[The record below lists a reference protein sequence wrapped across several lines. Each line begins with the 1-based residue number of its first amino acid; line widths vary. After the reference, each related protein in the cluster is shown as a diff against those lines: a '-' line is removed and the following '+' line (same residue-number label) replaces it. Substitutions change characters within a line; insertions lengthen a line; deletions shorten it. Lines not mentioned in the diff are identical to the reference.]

1 MSEGRILI
9 ADDEKEILDVL
20 EMLLVENGYEVVR
33 ASNGR
38 QALEHPSEDI
48 DLYIL
53 DVNMPEMSGFAAGS
67 EIRRRSDTP
76 MIFLTAY
83 AGESDKYL
91 GFSAGADDYIVK
103 PFSNTELLM
112 RVKAIL
118 RRTMGKADSSV
129 AKGGSDMKTTDGEA
143 VRISGTGETNT
154 AGSTIIYK
162 DLLLDTDS
170 HILRKE
176 DQLIKL
182 TYTEFRILELFLTNR
197 GKIFSPEN
205 IYSSVWNE
213 DAVGDETIMVHIK
226 NIRRKL
232 GDSSREPKYVKTA
245 WGRGYYVD

>member
-1 MSEGRILI
+1 
-9 ADDEKEILDVL
+9 
-20 EMLLVENGYEVVR
+20 
-33 ASNGR
+33 
-38 QALEHPSEDI
+38 
-48 DLYIL
+48 
-53 DVNMPEMSGFAAGS
+53 
-67 EIRRRSDTP
+67 
-76 MIFLTAY
+76 
-83 AGESDKYL
+83 
-91 GFSAGADDYIVK
+91 
-103 PFSNTELLM
+103 M

-129 AKGGSDMKTTDGEA
+129 AKDGSDMKTTDGEA
-143 VRISGTGETNT
+143 VRISGTDETNT
-154 AGSTIIYK
+154 AGNTIIYK

>member
-118 RRTMGKADSSV
+118 RRTIGKADISV
-129 AKGGSDMKTTDGEA
+129 AKGGSDMNTTDGEA
-143 VRISGTGETNT
+143 VRISGTNETNT
-154 AGSTIIYK
+154 AGNTIIYK
-162 DLLLDTDS
+162 MLILYIIRLPGVNLRGLIIRFRKYTQDCIVLLHVLVLRQVHTILS
-170 HILRKE
+170 LIHI
-176 DQLIKL
+176 
-182 TYTEFRILELFLTNR
+182 
-197 GKIFSPEN
+197 
-205 IYSSVWNE
+205 
-213 DAVGDETIMVHIK
+213 
-226 NIRRKL
+226 
-232 GDSSREPKYVKTA
+232 
-245 WGRGYYVD
+245 

>member
-129 AKGGSDMKTTDGEA
+129 AKGGSAARTKRTQ
-143 VRISGTGETNT
+143 RGT
-154 AGSTIIYK
+154 
-162 DLLLDTDS
+162 
-170 HILRKE
+170 
-176 DQLIKL
+176 
-182 TYTEFRILELFLTNR
+182 
-197 GKIFSPEN
+197 P
-205 IYSSVWNE
+205 
-213 DAVGDETIMVHIK
+213 
-226 NIRRKL
+226 
-232 GDSSREPKYVKTA
+232 
-245 WGRGYYVD
+245 